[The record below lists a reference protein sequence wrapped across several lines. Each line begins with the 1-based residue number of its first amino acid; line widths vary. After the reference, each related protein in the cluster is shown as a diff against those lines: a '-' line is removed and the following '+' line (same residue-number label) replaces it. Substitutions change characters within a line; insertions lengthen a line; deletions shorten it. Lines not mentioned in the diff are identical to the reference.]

1 VLGYGRSLLFR
12 LARKSAHYA
21 AVRFLITLIFS
32 RLHFL
37 LPVQRLHETD
47 TLLAFYHPHPSYP
60 LHILLT
66 PKRPL
71 IGLPDL
77 TAADADFMTDLF
89 QTVQRLVVQFNL
101 EQSGYRLIVN
111 GGAYQDIPH
120 LHFHLIVD

>member
-1 VLGYGRSLLFR
+1 MLRYGRSLLFL
-12 LARKSAHYA
+12 LARKIAHHA
-21 AVRFLITLIFS
+21 ASRFLITLIFS

-37 LPVQRLHETD
+37 LPVKRILETD
-47 TLLAFYHPHPSYP
+47 ALLAFHHPHPSYP

-71 IGLPDL
+71 AGLPDL
-77 TAADADFMTDLF
+77 TADDADFMADLF
-89 QTVQRLVVQFNL
+89 QTVQRLVAQFNL